1 LRFSIKIDNETPGGS
16 PPKFGFRWVTHPGLL
31 QREIVRRIFR
41 KTGCKI
47 FVYSAFPKSASQSM
61 LSLIQ
66 ETAGTHLKVI
76 KPKIG
81 NGSGHNFISSDELA
95 RGLGFRKNTM
105 VFGHLP
111 FNNTNFKIIKKY
123 QKKPKIFVSI
133 RSLPDIVV
141 SYKDH
146 VDKFNFG
153 PLDYHI
159 DGIAECNPG
168 WGLLDE
174 KRKYDFIISFI
185 LPWYI
190 RFAASWIEAAKKW
203 PVEFVT
209 FEELTVYPQACILN
223 IIRFLEMDLNP
234 SIKTRLKNAKNLPRC
249 NYNKGIGG
257 RGVELLEP
265 EQLSTIED
273 MILMLGEGFYHS
285 PLGRY
290 LLFGYDGLPFD
301 PEQISSE
308 KAQGLRKNPL
318 FSFFMENGAPPQAPV
333 AGYSGIAV

>member
-1 LRFSIKIDNETPGGS
+1 MKINNKTLGKKTPQSI
-16 PPKFGFRWVTHPGLL
+16 FRWVTHPGLL

-66 ETAGTHLKVI
+66 ETARTKLKVI

-81 NGSGHNFISSDELA
+81 NGSGHNFISPDELA
-95 RGLGFRKNTM
+95 KGLSFRKNTM
-105 VFGHLP
+105 IFGHLP

-123 QKKPKIFVSI
+123 QKKTKIFVSI
-133 RSLPDIVV
+133 RPLPDIVV
-141 SYKDH
+141 SYKEH
-146 VDKFNFG
+146 VEKFNFG

-159 DGIAECNPG
+159 DGVPECNPG

-185 LPWYI
+185 IPWYI
-190 RFAASWIEAAKKW
+190 RFAVSWMEAAKKW

-209 FEELTVYPQACILN
+209 FEELTGYPQACILN
-223 IIRFLEMDLNP
+223 IMRFLEIDL
-234 SIKTRLKNAKNLPRC
+234 SLSLKTNLENTKNLPRC

-257 RGVELLEP
+257 RGFELLQR
-265 EQLSTIED
+265 EQLRIIED
-273 MILMLGEGFYHS
+273 LILMHGEGFYHS
-285 PLGRY
+285 TLGRY

-308 KAQGLRKNPL
+308 KARGLSNNPL
-318 FSFFMENGAPPQAPV
+318 FSFFMENGAAPQAPV
-333 AGYSGIAV
+333 EGCAGIGV